1 MDANWIAAI
10 SSVAL
15 ILAAVVTWEH
25 ALGSKNENALMVT
38 GGVLMTLGA
47 LSAFMIGIF

>member
-10 SSVAL
+10 SAVAL
-15 ILAAVVTWEH
+15 MLSAIVTWEH

-38 GGVLMTLGA
+38 GGFLMALGA
-47 LSAFMIGIF
+47 LSAFMMGRF